1 MYYSYIN
8 LGYCKW
14 FFSTVQSITN
24 WFQYIKKPSWNPPD
38 WLFGPVWTLL
48 YILMGIA
55 LAFIW
60 HSNHPAKNKAI
71 LLFAFQFALNLAWSF
86 IFFNQ
91 HLIGWALA
99 ESLLMFVAIVLTIFS
114 FYKINKTGHHY
125 FFLTWPGLPLQVY
138 SMLLSGYWINKKR
151 LFLNLILLLFRFTR

>member
-1 MYYSYIN
+1 MV
-8 LGYCKW
+8 
-14 FFSTVQSITN
+14 FSTVQSITN

-60 HSNHPAKNKAI
+60 YSNHPAKNKAI
-71 LLFAFQFALNLAWSF
+71 LLFAFQFAFQFALNLAWSF

-99 ESLLMFVAIVLTIFS
+99 EILLMFVAIVLTIFS
-114 FYKINKTGHHY
+114 FYKINKTGA
-125 FFLTWPGLPLQVY
+125 
-138 SMLLSGYWINKKR
+138 S
-151 LFLNLILLLFRFTR
+151 LLFPYLAWVVFASILNAAIWLLNK

>member
-1 MYYSYIN
+1 MYSSYQRT
-8 LGYCKW
+8 LGVKIVICITATLTLGIASG
-14 FFSTVQSITN
+14 FSTVQSITN

-99 ESLLMFVAIVLTIFS
+99 EILLMFVAIVLTIFS
-114 FYKINKTGHHY
+114 FYKINKTGA
-125 FFLTWPGLPLQVY
+125 
-138 SMLLSGYWINKKR
+138 S
-151 LFLNLILLLFRFTR
+151 LLFPYLAWVVFASILNAAIWLLNK